1 MSHGP
6 DCGLALDSNRRI
18 TGVAVPFDLSSRLAQ
33 RRADHLY
40 RQRPLLASP
49 QDVNVN
55 VDGQPLLSFC
65 SNDYLGLANHPDVAQ
80 AMIEGVQRWGVG
92 GGASHL
98 VIGHS
103 SAHHELEE
111 ALAAFTGRPRALLM
125 SSGYMANMGAITALV
140 GQGDTV
146 LQDRLN
152 HASLLDAGLLSGA
165 RFSRYLHNDPSS
177 LKQRL
182 GKATGNT
189 LVVTDG
195 VFSMDGDLAS
205 LPDITAMAQQ
215 HDAWVMVDDAHGF
228 GCLGERGAGI
238 VEHYGLSVEQVPVLI
253 GTLGKAFGTAG
264 AFIAGSDELIETLIQ
279 FARPYIYTTSQPPAV
294 AWATLKSLQLVQEE
308 SWRRDHLA
316 QLIARFRAGAQ
327 SLGLQLMDSPTPI
340 QPVLIGDSARA
351 MQLSAGLR
359 ERGIMI
365 TAIRPPTVPQGTAR
379 LRITLSAAHTA
390 ADVDRLLEAL
400 QQTLASLPECAV

>member
-1 MSHGP
+1 M
-6 DCGLALDSNRRI
+6 
-18 TGVAVPFDLSSRLAQ
+18 PFDLSSRLAQ

-49 QDVNVN
+49 QGVHVS
-55 VDGQPLLSFC
+55 VDGQSLLAFC
-65 SNDYLGLANHPDVAQ
+65 SNDYLGLAGHPAVAE
-80 AMIEGVQRWGVG
+80 AMVEGVRRWGVG

-98 VIGHS
+98 VVGHS
-103 SAHHELEE
+103 AAHHQLEE
-111 ALAAFTGRPRALLM
+111 ALAEFTGRPRALLM

-165 RFSRYLHNDPSS
+165 RFSRYLHNDAQS
-177 LKQRL
+177 LAQRL

-189 LVVTDG
+189 LVVSDG
-195 VFSMDGDLAS
+195 VFSMDGDLAQ
-205 LPDITAMAQQ
+205 LPQICATARRSG
-215 HDAWVMVDDAHGF
+215 AWVMVDDAHGF
-228 GCLGERGAGI
+228 GCLGATGAGI
-238 VEHYGLSVEQVPVLI
+238 VEHYGLDLDDVPVLV

-294 AWATLKSLQLVQEE
+294 AWATLASLRLLREE
-308 SWRRDHLA
+308 SWRREHLA
-316 QLIARFRAGAQ
+316 RLIAQFRVGA
-327 SLGLQLMDSPTPI
+327 SALGLQLMDSPTPI
-340 QPVLIGDSARA
+340 QPLLIGDSARA
-351 MQLSAGLR
+351 LQLSAGLR
-359 ERGIMI
+359 QRGILI

-379 LRITLSAAHTA
+379 LRVTLSAAHSEE
-390 ADVDRLLEAL
+390 DVGRLLEAL
-400 QQTLASLPECAV
+400 QQTLNSLPEMEP